1 MKKVLSF
8 VLCLMLIS
16 AYVLPFGVFA
26 ENEKNIAVAYLMD
39 SAEVDKNGNLQGE
52 QEPLFAGSFA
62 DVVQYMNYS
71 KTGGVIVVEKDVT
84 LEKNTT
90 LQTLKGTTPY
100 ILIKGKDVSFDLNG
114 CILTQQAG
122 VGQSTS
128 SVFVVPKDSRLVI
141 EDSSMDESG
150 TVNGVCGVAEVNGG
164 RLVLV
169 GGTVKAQAN
178 ASEYPDDGELPIKV
192 INGGELQVE
201 GGGIQYNGLLN
212 DGRTYYG
219 KSCAVYIDESSRAV
233 FKGGIVEG
241 EIDSQKAEN
250 LTIEGGTFDFD
261 ISNYVSGEQN
271 VVQEG
276 EQFSIA
282 SSFTETTTM
291 VLIDDEESKA
301 DLAILPEYSDSGEKI
316 KKIEIC
322 ASKQNDGAK
331 LKKCGRAR
339 IDLAGLWSEIGKTDA
354 SVEISTENTGFFAQ
368 SIVIDPE
375 CVKAL
380 AEAAAGKGL
389 FLELSVSDDAAEI
402 VKDATH
408 MLEYNFVDEEG
419 RRVET
424 DAEFTVELSGQNSG
438 ALELYTKVNPGFD
451 KKEFDATDSGISMAV
466 VNGEVIALTSKSR
479 LEITGRT
486 LDIEGTISII
496 FYADLS
502 GYEAS
507 KVKMLFWDL
516 PQTDYT
522 AETALRSVS
531 YASKDINGYRFV
543 FEDIASKEMNREIY
557 ARLMAVDADGKTV
570 YGAKP
575 ESGYSVV
582 TYAQNMLEN
591 TRMKPLLVKMLN
603 YGAAAQEYFGSDA
616 PLANSSLAEVERVT
630 DYTKIYKSE
639 ATVID
644 EESLNGEC
652 PAEIAGKT
660 LTLEGDISINYY
672 VTCDED
678 VDEIG
683 IMFWN
688 DKSFHEKEKHI
699 MGTQIKKINTFTNN
713 GSYKVFSYDNITSRE
728 MSEPLY
734 ARVYTKKDN
743 VYKYGGIHKY
753 NVRDYAA
760 KQIEKN
766 EDAALIKL
774 LRCLLIYG
782 EEAENFF
789 SSKKL

>member
-1 MKKVLSF
+1 MKKVLSL
-8 VLCLMLIS
+8 VLCLML
-16 AYVLPFGVFA
+16 VLACIMPIGALA
-26 ENEKNIAVAYLMD
+26 ETDENIAVAYLLD
-39 SAEVDKNGNLQGE
+39 SVEIDKKGNLQRE
-52 QEPLFAGSFA
+52 QEILFSGSFA
-62 DVVQYMNYS
+62 EVVQYMNYS
-71 KTGGVIVVEKDVT
+71 KTGGVIVVAKDVT
-84 LEKNTT
+84 LDKNTT

-100 ILIKGKDVSFDLNG
+100 ILIKGKDISFDLNG
-114 CILTQQAG
+114 CLLTQQAG
-122 VGQSTS
+122 SGQSTS
-128 SVFVVPKDSRLVI
+128 SVFVVPKDSELII
-141 EDSSMDESG
+141 EDSFKEKSG
-150 TVNGVCGVAEVNGG
+150 AINGVCGVAEVNGG
-164 RLVLV
+164 SLRLIN
-169 GGTVKAQAN
+169 GTVKAQAN
-178 ASEYPDDGELPIKV
+178 ASGYPDDGELPVNV
-192 INGGELQVE
+192 INGGELYVE
-201 GGGIQYNGLLN
+201 GGKIGYNGMLN

-219 KSCAVYIDESSRAV
+219 KSCAVYIDENSRGV
-233 FKGGIVEG
+233 FKGGIIEG
-241 EIDSQKAEN
+241 KIETDKEEN

-261 ISNYVSGEQN
+261 ISNYVSGLQN

-276 EQFSIA
+276 ERFSIEQ
-282 SSFTETTTM
+282 SISEKTTM
-291 VLIDDEESKA
+291 LLKDENVEISM
-301 DLAILPEYSDSGEKI
+301 DILPEYSVDGDEITKIVICSSALNGGEK
-316 KKIEIC
+316 
-322 ASKQNDGAK
+322 
-331 LKKCGRAR
+331 LKECGTAR
-339 IDLAGLWSEIGKTDA
+339 IDLTEIFGKIVKDNTF
-354 SVEISTENTGFFAQ
+354 VEISTKNTGFFAQ
-368 SIVIDPE
+368 TIVIDAE
-375 CVKAL
+375 NVKAL
-380 AEAAAGKGL
+380 AEAATEKGL
-389 FLELSVSDDAAEI
+389 FLELSVSDDAADI
-402 VKDATH
+402 VKDAKY
-408 MLEYNFVDEEG
+408 MLEYAFVDKSGEKIG
-419 RRVET
+419 A
-424 DAEFTVELSGQNSG
+424 DAEFTVEISGWNND
-438 ALELYTKVNPGFD
+438 AFELYTQVNPGFD
-451 KKEFDATDSGISMAV
+451 KKEFNVIGNGISMAV
-466 VNGEVIALTSKSR
+466 MNGEVIAVTQKSR

-507 KVKMLFWDL
+507 KVKMLFWDS

-522 AETALRSVS
+522 AETAVRSVS
-531 YASKDINGYRFV
+531 YSSKDINGYRFV
-543 FEDIASKEMNREIY
+543 FEDIASKEMNKEIY
-557 ARLMAVDADGKTV
+557 ARLMAVDSNGKTV

-582 TYAQNMLEN
+582 TYARNMLGN
-591 TRMKPLLVKMLN
+591 QKMKPLLVKMLN

-616 PLANSSLAEVERVT
+616 PLANSSLSEIERVT

-652 PAEIAGKT
+652 AAEIAGKT

-672 VTCDED
+672 VTCEED

-688 DKSFHEKEKHI
+688 EKGFLEKEKHI

-753 NVRDYAA
+753 NVKDYAA

-782 EEAENFF
+782 EEAERFF
-789 SSKKL
+789 SSKNL